1 MHINALALA
10 ASNGKE
16 ELREYATD
24 PKTSQYRHRVL
35 FQRYVIHARAIA
47 RHSNSARFL
56 GRWFKDTAMR
66 GLVYTLEDYARMRET
81 GVSFWPESLL
91 LTIIQIYVLDRETGV
106 YLMKKDVGEEGS
118 ASANSRNSRNSAS
131 GGGGGGWMHRYV
143 HYVGGGSV
151 LGVLCFCMSIPIQP
165 SKYRTQAWRIVEG
178 FVQMPEYPSF
188 S

>member
-1 MHINALALA
+1 MRINALALA

-118 ASANSRNSRNSAS
+118 ASANSRNSAS
-131 GGGGGGWMHRYV
+131 GGGGGGGGGWMHRYV

-151 LGVLCFCMSIPIQP
+151 LGVTVFLYEYTDPTIKI
-165 SKYRTQAWRIVEG
+165 QAWRIVEG